1 MSAFEARYR
10 EIEKNLFLV
19 AVGYLKNTED
29 ARDAL
34 QEAAITGFLSY
45 PSLKDQARF
54 KSWMT
59 KIVIRKCLDLLRRE
73 RTRRR
78 YAQQV
83 VDTARLFDAVPAQE
97 IELLDLVCRL
107 PEQLRPY
114 ITLRFYQ
121 DLTYEEVAG
130 LLHVPV
136 STARSRTQKALATLE
151 QWMEA
156 SP

>member
-1 MSAFEARYR
+1 MSTFETRYR

-34 QEAAITGFLSY
+34 QDAAITGFLSY
-45 PSLKDQARF
+45 PSMKDQARF

-73 RTRRR
+73 KTRQR
-78 YAQQV
+78 YTQQV
-83 VDTARLFDAVPAQE
+83 TDTAHLFDTVPARDL
-97 IELLDLVCRL
+97 ELLDLVCRL

-121 DLTYEEVAG
+121 DLTYKEVAR
-130 LLHVPV
+130 LLHIPV
-136 STARSRTQKALATLE
+136 STARFRTQKALALLE
-151 QWMEA
+151 QWMEE